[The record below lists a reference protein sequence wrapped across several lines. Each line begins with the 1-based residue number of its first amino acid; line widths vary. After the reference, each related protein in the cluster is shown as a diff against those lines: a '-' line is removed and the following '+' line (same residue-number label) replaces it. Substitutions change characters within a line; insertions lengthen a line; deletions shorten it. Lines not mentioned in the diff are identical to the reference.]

1 MTTQS
6 NRNSNRILRN
16 TIRTALALTLTLGL
30 ASVAAASQAKPRD
43 VGMRSSGAGVAESRD
58 NARDLRDDVRDLNQI
73 VDLVDDWHDAYA
85 RDNQRAMASA
95 DASIMAWL
103 QREISESANEVSEA
117 KAEKR
122 GDQREIVGDAIS
134 YAVAT
139 VTGHNKA
146 ARHERAELRDS
157 RDELREDCKDVRTAR
172 IDVNRT
178 RTIANELSKLETSF
192 DRGVATRA
200 DYQRKSSLLMEL
212 QSMAKAELNSD
223 RQEIREDR
231 R

>member
-43 VGMRSSGAGVAESRD
+43 VGVRSSGSAESRD
-58 NARDLRDDVRDLNQI
+58 NARDLRDDARDLNQI
-73 VDLVDDWHDAYA
+73 VALVDDWHDAYKQ
-85 RDNQRAMASA
+85 DNKRAMSTA
-95 DASIMAWL
+95 DSSIRAWL
-103 QREISESANEVSEA
+103 NREISESSHEVAEAN
-117 KAEKR
+117 AERR
-122 GDQREIVGDAIS
+122 GDQRDIAGNVIS

-139 VTGHNKA
+139 VTGHSKA
-146 ARHERAELRDS
+146 ARHELSELRD
-157 RDELREDCKDVRTAR
+157 DCGELREDRRDVRTAR

-178 RTIANELSKLETSF
+178 RSISNELSKLETSF

-200 DYQRKSSLLMEL
+200 DYERKSSLLKEL
-212 QSMAKAELNSD
+212 QDMAKAELGSD